1 MSLGVNSPRAVC
13 PRCRRP
19 ASVCYCDQ
27 LAPIPSRT
35 HVVFLQHPRERT
47 VAIGTC
53 RMAHLSLPNS
63 EMHVGVSF
71 DGEARVQALAAQPR
85 GQVVVLFPGEDS
97 VDASTL
103 KEFPQTLVVIDG
115 TWVTARKVLERNQLL
130 KSLPR
135 IAFTPAKPGNYRI
148 RSEPEAHCVSTIEA
162 VVEVLGHLE
171 GAPERFRAMLKPFE
185 RMVDLQLE
193 RHATRTGP
201 SRTRR
206 KRHRDVK
213 RQAVP
218 PELRERPGD
227 LVLVYAEANA
237 HGPASDVPG
246 PAELVHLVAER
257 PASGEKFEAVMA
269 PRRALAPSA
278 PRHVDLTAEELLA
291 GEDARAAMERFRQF
305 VRPGDLYCGWGKY
318 AIDLLLAEG
327 GPPQPLLDVRQATAR
342 VMRKRAGGIEA
353 AVQALGAGEVAPWAK
368 GRAGR
373 RLAGL
378 KLLLERLA
386 REGGPTAT

>member
-1 MSLGVNSPRAVC
+1 MNSPRAVC

-19 ASVCYCDQ
+19 ASVCYCAE
-27 LAPIPSRT
+27 LEAIPSRT
-35 HVVFLQHPRERT
+35 RVVFLQHPRERT

-63 EMHVGVSF
+63 ELHVGVSF

-85 GQVVVLFPGEDS
+85 GQVVVLFPGEGA
-97 VDASTL
+97 VDVATL
-103 KEFPQTLVVIDG
+103 ERAPKTLVVIDG
-115 TWVTARKVLERNQLL
+115 TWVTARKVLERNALL

-135 IAFTPAKPGNYRI
+135 VAFTPARPGNYRI
-148 RSEPEAHCVSTIEA
+148 RSEPAAHCVSTIEA

-171 GAPERFRAMLKPFE
+171 GAPERFRPMLRPFE

-193 RHATRTGP
+193 RHASRTGP

-206 KRHRDVK
+206 KRHRDK
-213 RQAVP
+213 RGPAVP
-218 PELRERPGD
+218 PELTARPGD

-257 PASGEKFEAVMA
+257 PATGERFEGVLA
-269 PRRALAPSA
+269 PRRPLSPSA
-278 PRHVDLTAEELLA
+278 PRHVDLSAEALMG
-291 GEDARAAMERFRQF
+291 GEGVGVAMGRFREF

-318 AIDLLLAEG
+318 AVDLLLAEG
-327 GPPQPLLDVRQATAR
+327 GPDQPLLDLRLATAR
-342 VMRKRAGGIEA
+342 LLRRRAGGIEA
-353 AVQALGAGEVAPWAK
+353 ALQALRAGEVAPWAK

-378 KLLLERLA
+378 RLLVERLA
-386 REGGPTAT
+386 REG